1 MARLQRKEI
10 YPLIDIQINGQI
22 AQKRRIRTYIK
33 SCIAYLSPRLR
44 KDVRIELNVLTTLEE
59 SAYAHCYGDRNGVQ
73 IDLARCS
80 GHLKFS
86 LEEQMLNL
94 AHELVHAKQFIK
106 GDLSPVRFK
115 YKTKDYSRTP
125 YSRQPWELEAY
136 RKEEKL
142 FQTFWL

>member
-44 KDVRIELNVLTTLEE
+44 KDIRIELNVLTTLEE

-73 IDLARCS
+73 IVWES
-80 GHLKFS
+80 GREFGGPTPMEGGWRRDS
-86 LEEQMLNL
+86 Y
-94 AHELVHAKQFIK
+94 AT
-106 GDLSPVRFK
+106 LSPQVPVAKCLTVGRK
-115 YKTKDYSRTP
+115 RPASVGRIN
-125 YSRQPWELEAY
+125 RQ
-136 RKEEKL
+136 
-142 FQTFWL
+142 